1 MEVLGE
7 KWAVGSGT
15 RISLSLLDFEAFN
28 LVRRAVRFLMGR
40 RLESEWLMESIS
52 ERIQAFRISKGGLMK
67 NFKIQASLLFILRR
81 LPACLLASPEA
92 QALRTSP
99 VLEGTHRD
107 KQLGQ

>member
-52 ERIQAFRISKGGLMK
+52 ERFQAFQISMVGGLMK
-67 NFKIQASLLFILRR
+67 NFKIQASLLFIL
-81 LPACLLASPEA
+81 
-92 QALRTSP
+92 
-99 VLEGTHRD
+99 
-107 KQLGQ
+107 